1 MVNWHLWEPF
11 GAPLWRCR
19 CISKWWMIH
28 GDVCVHPTFQN
39 IHPNSSFKSEPN
51 MYWAAALPATRPKT
65 TQSKSELPP
74 KRLLPCT
81 PPATCQGE
89 NLWKSAWNLWGWSQ
103 VAWGS
108 CFLFFF
114 WGWRAKDAKKHLIFE
129 ERASRM
135 FLPGKAM
142 ICPGTSGAM
151 KENPAKNSAASV
163 AYKRTH
169 VILPFAY
176 WEGWQFNPN
185 FNTIN
190 CNSLLQLSF
199 WIFCFQIQSRRFRRE
214 S

>member
-1 MVNWHLWEPF
+1 MFKLENPPKMRHSSQNPPF
-11 GAPLWRCR
+11 LF
-19 CISKWWMIH
+19 
-28 GDVCVHPTFQN
+28 TFQHN
-39 IHPNSSFKSEPN
+39 IIHPSFKSEPN

-89 NLWKSAWNLWGWSQ
+89 NLWS
-103 VAWGS
+103 
-108 CFLFFF
+108 
-114 WGWRAKDAKKHLIFE
+114 
-129 ERASRM
+129 
-135 FLPGKAM
+135 FLPGIFGGVHKLLGDVASFFLGGVESKR
-142 ICPGTSGAM
+142 CKKSSFSKRGHPGCVYLAKLYAWYKWAM
-151 KENPAKNSAASV
+151 KENAAKNSAASV

-185 FNTIN
+185 LIISIN

-199 WIFCFQIQSRRFRRE
+199 WIFAFKFRVVDLALNHSQTLE
-214 S
+214 TNI